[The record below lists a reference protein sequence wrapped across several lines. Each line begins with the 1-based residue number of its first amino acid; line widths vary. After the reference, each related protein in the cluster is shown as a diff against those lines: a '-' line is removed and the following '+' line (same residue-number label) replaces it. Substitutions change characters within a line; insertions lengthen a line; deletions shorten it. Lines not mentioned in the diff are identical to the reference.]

1 MREFAPDAP
10 AQSARRD
17 LLRLLLLAPAAAACA
32 SAAPAARPV
41 AGTSEAGRPGP
52 AAPEAPASDGLRAVR
67 EHPLPPGAEPALV
80 FRALPPG
87 GR

>member
-1 MREFAPDAP
+1 MRDLVPDAP
-10 AQSARRD
+10 AQAARRD

-32 SAAPAARPV
+32 SARP
-41 AGTSEAGRPGP
+41 AGRPAGADPGEAASPQDP
-52 AAPEAPASDGLRAVR
+52 AEALRAVR

-80 FRALPPG
+80 FRALGPR

>member
-1 MREFAPDAP
+1 MRDVAHDAP
-10 AQSARRD
+10 AQAARRD

-32 SAAPAARPV
+32 SAAPATRPP
-41 AGTSEAGRPGP
+41 AAATDPGRPDPAVPEDP
-52 AAPEAPASDGLRAVR
+52 AAEALRAVR

-80 FRALPPG
+80 FRALGPG